1 MALINK
7 LIIFP
12 FLFSIF
18 PIFLLYSENIDEVP
32 VTELTTPLG
41 LTFLIIFPLF
51 IVINHI
57 LKSGI
62 KAGIIVTFLAAI
74 FFSYGHIFN
83 MLQETPL
90 FYLDL
95 VHQRYVI
102 IPFMIVLITVV
113 YFLIKTKKD
122 LTSFRSIFNVIS
134 IVMIL
139 FLFFNIGT
147 FYLENDSSIDE
158 FNKNGFENELE
169 GISSVN
175 EPAYNKTF
183 PDIYHI
189 VLDEYTSN
197 KVLLEDFQ
205 FDNSEFI
212 DYLVNSNFFI
222 PSNPH
227 SNFYIEYGIF
237 GC

>member
-1 MALINK
+1 MILTNK

-18 PIFLLYSENIDEVP
+18 PIILLYSENIDEVP
-32 VTELTTPLG
+32 VTELTIPLI

-74 FFSYGHIFN
+74 FFSYGYIFN

-102 IPFMIVLITVV
+102 ITFMIFTLLRI
-113 YFLIKTKKD
+113 FL
-122 LTSFRSIFNVIS
+122 L
-134 IVMIL
+134 
-139 FLFFNIGT
+139 
-147 FYLENDSSIDE
+147 
-158 FNKNGFENELE
+158 
-169 GISSVN
+169 
-175 EPAYNKTF
+175 
-183 PDIYHI
+183 
-189 VLDEYTSN
+189 
-197 KVLLEDFQ
+197 
-205 FDNSEFI
+205 
-212 DYLVNSNFFI
+212 
-222 PSNPH
+222 
-227 SNFYIEYGIF
+227 
-237 GC
+237 